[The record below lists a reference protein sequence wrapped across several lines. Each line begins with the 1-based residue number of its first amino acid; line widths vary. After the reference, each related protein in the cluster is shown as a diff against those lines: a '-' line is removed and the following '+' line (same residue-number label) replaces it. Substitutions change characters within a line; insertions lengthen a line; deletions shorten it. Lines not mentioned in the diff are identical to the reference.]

1 MGCSCSREGE
11 VCLSN
16 FCEGG
21 ACCAAPCELERAAE
35 PAAPLFGGDEPI
47 GIRQAVWR
55 SGDGLATCDGV
66 CTAHVLHEEHAR
78 PYEAEQQH
86 DTPQQDMCATGGGV
100 TYHTSQY
107 EATFIIG
114 VVVLVVLCTF
124 AAYCKKYRAKQIK
137 GEPIV
142 VMATLVGD
150 GSGLLPVAMPVGQL
164 ELSRISDVVE
174 AVAVSLVSPPAA
186 SQPAAGPYVAPS

>member
-1 MGCSCSREGE
+1 MGCSCLREGE

-35 PAAPLFGGDEPI
+35 PAPLFGGDEPI

-66 CTAHVLHEEHAR
+66 CTSHALHEEHAR
-78 PYEAEQQH
+78 PYEAEQRH

-124 AAYCKKYRAKQIK
+124 AAYCKNYERQDKRCAQERDRIELLLLSSSFSRHGTAVGHRHVRAT
-137 GEPIV
+137 
-142 VMATLVGD
+142 AL
-150 GSGLLPVAMPVGQL
+150 
-164 ELSRISDVVE
+164 RCHC
-174 AVAVSLVSPPAA
+174 
-186 SQPAAGPYVAPS
+186 